1 MRSSAS
7 RASAAHAP
15 LAEFLRAS
23 RARVRP
29 RDVGL
34 PDDGRP
40 RRVPGLRREELA
52 QLANVSVDYVVRLEQ
67 GRATGVSR
75 SVLEALADALALDDA
90 GREYLMTVA
99 GPPSVRAAR
108 RGVAA
113 KAATVP
119 PATLRVLDAL
129 QDVPAMVIGRCSDV
143 LAWNGLAAALILD
156 FGALPAGERNMVRL
170 AFLEPSFRTLYAEW
184 ERVAQDCVASLRME
198 AARDPDDA
206 RVAELVGELSVKS
219 PDFARWWGDHRVRGS
234 EQRRK
239 TYNHPVAGP
248 MTLDVQ
254 RFTVTDRADLR
265 LVVYTAA
272 PDSDAGAA
280 LRFLAGWA

>member
-1 MRSSAS
+1 MSSS
-7 RASAAHAP
+7 LSSAP

-29 RDVGL
+29 ADVGL

-99 GPPSVRAAR
+99 GPPSPRAASR
-108 RGVAA
+108 RRAA
-113 KAATVP
+113 SKVATVP

-129 QDVPAMVIGRCSDV
+129 QDVPAMVLGRCGDV
-143 LAWNGLAAALILD
+143 LAWNALAAALIID
-156 FGALPAGERNMVRL
+156 FGRLEPGERNMTRL

-198 AARDPDDA
+198 AAQDPDDP

-219 PDFARWWGDHRVRGS
+219 PEFARWWGDHRVRGS
-234 EQRRK
+234 ESRTK

-254 RFTVTDRADLR
+254 RLAVADRRDLR
-265 LVVYTAA
+265 LVVYTAD
-272 PDSDAGAA
+272 PESDAGAA

>member
-1 MRSSAS
+1 MPSPSSA
-7 RASAAHAP
+7 ASAP

-29 RDVGL
+29 ADVGL

-52 QLANVSVDYVVRLEQ
+52 QRANVSVDYVVRLEQ

-99 GPPSVRAAR
+99 GPPPR
-108 RGVAA
+108 RRRRLE
-113 KAATVP
+113 KVP
-119 PATLRVLDAL
+119 PATLRVLEAL

-143 LAWNGLAAALILD
+143 LAWNALAATLIID
-156 FGALPAGERNMVRL
+156 FGALEPSARNMARL
-170 AFLEPSFRTLYAEW
+170 AFLEPSFRSLYGDW

-198 AARDPDDA
+198 AARDPDDP
-206 RVAELVGELSVKS
+206 RTAELVGELSLKS
-219 PDFARWWGDHRVRGS
+219 PEFARWWGDHRVRGS

-254 RFTVTDRADLR
+254 RLAVAESPDLR

-280 LRFLAGWA
+280 LKFLAGWA